1 MTDTQSFR
9 KIATEEAFSI
19 PEIARALQ
27 SVTRSASTNLDLKL
41 IKTIYDNP
49 SENAVGSELRGRL
62 LDLDRE
68 RLRIM
73 DENHVDMHVLSLTA
87 PGVQMFD
94 ADTATDLAALAN
106 DKLAQTIA
114 RNPTRF
120 AGLASFAPHSPARAV
135 KEMERA
141 IHSLGL
147 HGFIPRQCR
156 ANIRNSR

>member
-49 SENAVGSELRGRL
+49 SENAL